1 LNSPLRAQLTADDRV
16 AVRVLLVEA
25 DPADAEAVAKC
36 LFAARQVEPRLTH
49 AGSMAQALKHL
60 ARSSYE
66 LVFASLDLPDFAGP
80 TMLAGLR
87 HATDGTVIALTAEP
101 DDALRQQALECGAHY
116 VLYKG
121 RLDPL
126 ELERLLRLAALQTLT
141 GDALR
146 ESEARFRAIYELAAV
161 GIAIRS
167 LDGRWLRVNQK
178 LCEILGYPRE
188 ELMTLSSVDLTPP
201 DERGTAIDF
210 NERIIRGEV
219 STYSRE
225 KRYLRKDGSTVW
237 VNLAVNVVTGAGG
250 KPSHVISVIQDI
262 SDRKEAEAKLRTSEE
277 RFRSL
282 TEMFSDF
289 YWETDT
295 EHRLTQVVHGG
306 GYRRIHP
313 PETLLGKAS
322 WDLPSSRPDAAGWAA
337 HKAVRAARLPFR
349 DFCFARLDA
358 GGNERHVLISGEP
371 VFEEGSF
378 VGYRGVGS
386 DVTERMRAEERQ
398 HTHARHQEIIAEF
411 GRAALTLHGAQVLL
425 DHAVRSAGLALD
437 AQAVAYYEC
446 TVDDNRMV
454 PRSGTGGACDAGIL
468 ELTGE
473 HALGGALRSGEP
485 CVLPD
490 AQAVRSAFPG
500 DWAGGFGAALAMPV
514 RGERGTY
521 GLLCAFSSRPRAHAE
536 AESGFLGALASVLSA
551 ALQRIHSEER
561 LAYLAQFDN
570 LTGVPNR
577 ALMRDRFAQMLAQAS
592 RHGTRLGVMF
602 VDLDH
607 FKAVNDMQGHAAGDD
622 LLKEVARRLSA
633 CVRSGDTVA
642 RISGDEFVV
651 ILGELSSAASAAGVA
666 QKVLERMAAPF
677 PLAGRETFVSAS
689 IGIAIYPDDGDN
701 VDALVSAADA
711 AMYRAKQAGRNS
723 YCSFTPGIAEGAR
736 ARLQLATELRRA
748 LERGEFRLVYQPRV
762 ALASREVRG
771 AEALLRW
778 ERPERGVVSPE
789 EFVPVLEE
797 TGLIVAVGDWV
808 LRRVC
813 ADIRAWADAG
823 RQPLPVSV
831 NLSARQ
837 FQSRDLEGSIRSAIE
852 AAGINAGL
860 LELEITESHLMQ
872 DPEDAMR
879 VLERLSEAGVR
890 IAIDDFGTGYS
901 SLSYLTRFPVS
912 ALKIDR
918 SFVNDIERDAHDAV
932 IVRTIVE
939 MAHTLGFL
947 VIAEGVETENQLAFL
962 HGLGCEQAQGFL
974 FSRPM
979 SAGRLAALLRPITS

>member
-1 LNSPLRAQLTADDRV
+1 MNSPLRAQLTADDRV

-60 ARSSYE
+60 ARASYE

-80 TMLAGLR
+80 AMLAGLR

-121 RLDPL
+121 RLDAP

-178 LCEILGYPRE
+178 MCEIFGYPRE

-313 PETLLGKAS
+313 PEILLGKAS

-349 DFCFARLDA
+349 DFCFARFDA
-358 GGNERHVLISGEP
+358 EGNERHVSISGEP
-371 VFEEGSF
+371 VFEDGRF
-378 VGYRGVGS
+378 LGYRGVGS
-386 DVTERMRAEERQ
+386 DVTERMARAGAPAHPCAAPGDHR
-398 HTHARHQEIIAEF
+398 RVRPRSAE
-411 GRAALTLHGAQVLL
+411 LHGAQVLL

-446 TVDDNRMV
+446 TVDDNRLV
-454 PRSGTGGACDAGIL
+454 PRSGTGGACNAGIL
-468 ELTGE
+468 ELTAK
-473 HALGGALRSGEP
+473 HALGRALRSGEP

-500 DWAGGFGAALAMPV
+500 DWAGGFGAALAIPV

-521 GLLCAFSSRPRAHAE
+521 GRCARSPRGRAPMPRRR
-536 AESGFLGALASVLSA
+536 A
-551 ALQRIHSEER
+551 A
-561 LAYLAQFDN
+561 
-570 LTGVPNR
+570 
-577 ALMRDRFAQMLAQAS
+577 
-592 RHGTRLGVMF
+592 
-602 VDLDH
+602 
-607 FKAVNDMQGHAAGDD
+607 
-622 LLKEVARRLSA
+622 
-633 CVRSGDTVA
+633 
-642 RISGDEFVV
+642 
-651 ILGELSSAASAAGVA
+651 SSAPWRACC
-666 QKVLERMAAPF
+666 QPRC
-677 PLAGRETFVSAS
+677 SAS
-689 IGIAIYPDDGDN
+689 TA
-701 VDALVSAADA
+701 
-711 AMYRAKQAGRNS
+711 
-723 YCSFTPGIAEGAR
+723 
-736 ARLQLATELRRA
+736 
-748 LERGEFRLVYQPRV
+748 
-762 ALASREVRG
+762 
-771 AEALLRW
+771 
-778 ERPERGVVSPE
+778 
-789 EFVPVLEE
+789 
-797 TGLIVAVGDWV
+797 
-808 LRRVC
+808 
-813 ADIRAWADAG
+813 
-823 RQPLPVSV
+823 
-831 NLSARQ
+831 
-837 FQSRDLEGSIRSAIE
+837 RSA
-852 AAGINAGL
+852 L
-860 LELEITESHLMQ
+860 RTS
-872 DPEDAMR
+872 R
-879 VLERLSEAGVR
+879 
-890 IAIDDFGTGYS
+890 S
-901 SLSYLTRFPVS
+901 STTSPAFPT
-912 ALKIDR
+912 A
-918 SFVNDIERDAHDAV
+918 
-932 IVRTIVE
+932 
-939 MAHTLGFL
+939 
-947 VIAEGVETENQLAFL
+947 
-962 HGLGCEQAQGFL
+962 
-974 FSRPM
+974 P
-979 SAGRLAALLRPITS
+979 